1 MKATSHGGTRV
12 HLDPAGQGRMPD
24 AARAAFVHWTRH
36 DDRYGPYEL
45 EEYLEDVVRDELATR
60 LATALHIPTGDTA
73 LFTGAADAFAALTEQ
88 LPLGPGDRVWT
99 TPYEGHEQLTALYAL
114 RDRTRC
120 DLTVVPLRENGD
132 LDLEW
137 MQAHLDDS
145 VALVSVTHVPAGC
158 GIVNPV
164 EDIGRMLRAHRCLYA
179 VDASYSVGQL
189 PLDVS
194 RIGCDLLTA
203 DGWRFL
209 CGPQDLGFA
218 CFAPELKDYYGPP
231 DGIRPRPAP
240 HGAAVVALNAALA
253 GRPQLFPDAE
263 LADEARDVV
272 LRAPGVDVI
281 APGGIQSA
289 MLAFRHERLPA
300 GLMRKELAARDVVVR
315 KMVGQE
321 NPLYLPGR
329 GITTALRVSL
339 HHDTTA
345 QDIARFGEA
354 LNDVLAAT
362 YRSPAADTPRRQHE
376 GATILRFPVRTAAK
390 EDTGAL
396 GLPHGR

>member
-24 AARAAFVHWTRH
+24 AARAAFTHWARH
-36 DDRYGPYEL
+36 DDRYGSCEL
-45 EEYLEDVVRDELATR
+45 EEYVEDVVRDELALR
-60 LATALHIPTGDTA
+60 LSTALRAPVGDTA
-73 LFTGAADAFAALTEQ
+73 LFTGAADAFAAFTEQ

-137 MQAHLDDS
+137 MGAHLDDS

-164 EDIGRMLRAHRCLYA
+164 EDIGRMLQAHRGLYA

-194 RIGCDLLTA
+194 QIGCDLLTA
-203 DGWRFL
+203 DGWRYL
-209 CGPQDLGFA
+209 GGPQAIGFA
-218 CFAPELKDYYGPP
+218 SFTPELKGYYEPS
-231 DGIRPRPAP
+231 DGMRPRPEP

-253 GRPQLFPDAE
+253 ELPQVFPDQE
-263 LADEARDVV
+263 LADAVRDMVV
-272 LRAPGVDVI
+272 RAPGVEVI
-281 APGGIQSA
+281 APGGVQSA
-289 MLAFRHERLPA
+289 MLAFRHERLSA
-300 GLMRKELAARDVVVR
+300 GRMRKELADRGVVVR
-315 KMVGQE
+315 KVVGQE
-321 NPLYLPGR
+321 TPLYLPGR
-329 GITTALRVSL
+329 GITTAVRVSL
-339 HHDTTA
+339 SHDTTT

-354 LNDVLAAT
+354 LDDVLAAT
-362 YRSPAADTPRRQHE
+362 YRSPAAVAPRRQHE
-376 GATILRFPVRTAAK
+376 GATILRFPVRPAAG
-390 EDTGAL
+390 EETGAL